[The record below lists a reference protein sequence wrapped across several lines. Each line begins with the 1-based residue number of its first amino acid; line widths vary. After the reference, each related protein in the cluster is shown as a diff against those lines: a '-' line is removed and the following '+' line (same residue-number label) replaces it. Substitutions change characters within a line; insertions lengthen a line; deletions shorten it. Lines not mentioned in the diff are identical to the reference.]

1 MPRKNLKPKEI
12 DKEYD
17 KMTIKEIEDLYNT
30 GSKEEIDDYISYLT
44 RKTHQAREIFN
55 NRKKHH
61 EDINQINEEWKKK
74 AKKNKVVIH
83 DVIKEEEKVLDRL
96 VLNDDEMEDILDKIE
111 KEENENFVPE
121 PSKKKSA
128 SIDEDSL
135 KKVYKE
141 FSEKYKINL
150 DKTIEKLIL
159 TTKEVGSNTIFTRYK
174 GPKKYFTQVIDDNKK
189 DKFYKSYKAQYKN
202 NLVKTLTYVTK
213 NQTLKL
219 NPKTIARFTATYDYL
234 VRHAI
239 NNKTN
244 IMPPSLGGITTKEYT
259 KMITNMFEV
268 RYAPDGLFN
277 GLFAL
282 EDRRIKKFTKKEL
295 HNLLDN
301 AHCLFADVLKNS
313 KLEPNEQVRTET
325 AMKSVAKIYNGIK
338 RVNDLHNGFCYK
350 LFHKQQYE
358 EEQRFMT
365 SIKLTCMNV
374 FKEGKNKLTSHD
386 FDVYMDQ
393 RMSFKPT
400 VLVTLDNNL
409 SALQKIKTTE
419 GLQNIKEDQA
429 EYANEKKVSK
439 NQINIIN
446 DNVKD
451 SKDLNSENNSEVRKP
466 IDISEDIKENTN
478 NNNTINTF
486 NEIKKENT
494 INTINEIESEKD
506 LTK

>member
-1 MPRKNLKPKEI
+1 MPRKNLKPKDI
-12 DKEYD
+12 DKKYD
-17 KMTIKEIEDLYNT
+17 KMTIKEIKELYNT

-55 NRKKHH
+55 NRKKQH
-61 EDINQINEEWKKK
+61 EDIDQINEEWKEK
-74 AKKNKVVIH
+74 AKKNNIIIH
-83 DVIKEEEKVLDRL
+83 DVIKEEEKVLDKL
-96 VLNDDEMEDILDKIE
+96 VLNDDEMEDVLDKIE
-111 KEENENFVPE
+111 KEENENFVPA
-121 PSKKKSA
+121 PSMKKSA
-128 SIDEDSL
+128 SVDKDSL

-141 FSEKYKINL
+141 FSQKYKINL

-159 TTKEVGSNTIFTRYK
+159 TTKEAGSNTIFTRYK
-174 GPKKYFTQVIDDNKK
+174 GPKKYFTQVVDDNKK
-189 DKFYKSYKAQYKN
+189 DKFYKSYKAVYKN
-202 NLVKTLTYVTK
+202 NLVKVLTHVTK

-219 NPKTIARFTATYDYL
+219 NPKTIARFTETYDYL

-244 IMPPSLGGITTKEYT
+244 IMPPSLGGISIKEYNQ
-259 KMITNMFEV
+259 MISNMFEV

-282 EDRRIKKFTKKEL
+282 EDRRIKKFTKKEWR
-295 HNLLDN
+295 NLLDN
-301 AHCLFADVLKNS
+301 AHGLFADVLKNS
-313 KLEPNEQVRTET
+313 KVEPNEQVRTET

-338 RVNDLHNGFCYK
+338 KVNDLHSGFWYK

-400 VLVTLDNNL
+400 ILVTLDNNL
-409 SALQKIKTTE
+409 SAFQKIKTTE

-429 EYANEKKVSK
+429 EYANEKNVSK

-446 DNVKD
+446 EDVKEI
-451 SKDLNSENNSEVRKP
+451 KDLNKDNTNDVRKP
-466 IDISEDIKENTN
+466 IDVSDVKENTN
-478 NNNTINTF
+478 NNNTINT
-486 NEIKKENT
+486 
-494 INTINEIESEKD
+494 INVVNSEKE

>member
-12 DKEYD
+12 DKQYD
-17 KMTIKEIEDLYNT
+17 KMTIKEIENLYDT

-55 NRKKHH
+55 NRKKKV
-61 EDINQINEEWKKK
+61 EDINQVNEEWNEKVKKYNVPK
-74 AKKNKVVIH
+74 H
-83 DVIKEEEKVLDRL
+83 DYIKEEEKVLDRL

-111 KEENENFVPE
+111 KEENEDFVPA

-128 SIDEDSL
+128 SIDENSL

-141 FSEKYKINL
+141 FTKKYKINL

-159 TTKEVGSNTIFTRYK
+159 TTKEVGSNIIFTRYK

-189 DKFYKSYKAQYKN
+189 DKFYKSYKAIYKN

-219 NPKTIARFTATYDYL
+219 NPKTIARFTETYDYL

-244 IMPPSLGGITTKEYT
+244 IMPPSLGGISIKEY
-259 KMITNMFEV
+259 KQMISNMFEV
-268 RYAPDGLFN
+268 RYAPDSLFN

-282 EDRRIKKFTKKEL
+282 EDRRIKNFTKKEWR
-295 HNLLDN
+295 NFLDN
-301 AHCLFADVLKNS
+301 AHGLFADVLKNS
-313 KLEPNEQVRTET
+313 KIEPNEQVRTET

-338 RVNDLHNGFCYK
+338 RVNDLHSGFWYK
-350 LFHKQQYE
+350 LFHKEQYE
-358 EEQRFMT
+358 EEQKFMAA
-365 SIKLTCMNV
+365 IKLTCMNV

-400 VLVTLDNNL
+400 IVVTSDNNF
-409 SALQKIKTTE
+409 SAFQKIKTTE

-429 EYANEKKVSK
+429 EYVNEKKVDK

-446 DNVKD
+446 EAVKD
-451 SKDLNSENNSEVRKP
+451 SKNLNLGKISEVRKP
-466 IDISEDIKENTN
+466 IDISKDIKENTD
-478 NNNTINTF
+478 NNNTIN
-486 NEIKKENT
+486 I
-494 INTINEIESEKD
+494 INETESEKE